1 MRNRNSQSAIR
12 NSQSRVS
19 PTRLCRGQT
28 VIEMTL
34 ALLMTMVFYIGTVK
48 VFQWF
53 VVATVG
59 RQRNYDCTRVP
70 AGRPMGWA
78 QQHEVDDIKYR
89 PNRDFCGGNE
99 TGVLPPPPKALD
111 VWGKNGSKL

>member
-1 MRNRNSQSAIR
+1 MSHSQFAIR
-12 NSQSRVS
+12 NPQGCVGSR
-19 PTRLCRGQT
+19 RLGLGQT
-28 VIEMTL
+28 VIEMVL

-78 QQHEVDDIKYR
+78 QKEEVDDINYR
-89 PNRDFCGGNE
+89 PKRDFCGGNE

-111 VWGKNGSKL
+111 VWGKSGSGL